1 MNILFYEWGSYIYK
15 DLLSA
20 FQSQGIA
27 YETFFYHLSNKN
39 HEEAFE
45 VHLREKLETGQF
57 DAVFSVNY
65 FPVVAEVCKGK
76 NVSYISWSYDN
87 PLNVMQIEDTLGYET
102 NYVFLFDRMQ
112 AKKYQDKGF
121 VNVYYLP
128 LAVNADRLDRIS
140 LRKSDLEKY
149 ETEISFVGN
158 LYPSA
163 LASYMAPMNEYQKG
177 YLEGICNVQE
187 KLYGYYLIDEMLTD
201 DFMRSIDEQYH
212 KVKPDTEFVLPKEA
226 LSFACAASVTRMER
240 IRMLALLSAH
250 HRVKLYSRE
259 NCDALK
265 NVSYMGT
272 CNYETEM
279 PKIFKASK
287 INLNITLKILQSGIP
302 LRALDIMGCG
312 GFLLSNYQP
321 ELAEYFENEKEVVL
335 YDSLEDAYA
344 KAQFYLKNDHL
355 RQSIAEN
362 GYCKVRE
369 RFSYKRQLEEMFTK
383 LQSRSSS
390 FF

>member
-1 MNILFYEWGSYIYK
+1 MKILFYEWGSYIYK
-15 DLLSA
+15 DLLAA
-20 FQSQGIA
+20 FQAKGITC
-27 YETFFYHLSNKN
+27 ETFLYRLSNKN

-45 VHLREKLETGQF
+45 TLMREKLKPGQF

-65 FPVVAEVCKGK
+65 FPVVAEVCREK
-76 NVSYISWSYDN
+76 NVPYISWSYDN
-87 PLNVMQIEDTLGYET
+87 PLNVMQIEDTLGYDT
-102 NYVFLFDRMQ
+102 NCVFLFDRMQ

-121 VNVYYLP
+121 SNVHYLP
-128 LAVNADRLDRIS
+128 LAVNTDRLDGIS
-140 LRKSDLEKY
+140 LSISDLEKY

-163 LASYMAPMNEYQKG
+163 LSSYMAPMNEYQKG
-177 YLEGICNVQE
+177 FLEGICNVQE

-201 DFMRSIDEQYH
+201 DFMKSINEQYH

-226 LSFACAASVTRMER
+226 LSFACAANVTRMER

-250 HRVKLYSRE
+250 HRVKLYSHE
-259 NCDALK
+259 NCDVLK
-265 NVSYMGT
+265 NVCHMGT

-279 PKIFKASK
+279 PKVFKASK

-302 LRALDIMGCG
+302 LRALDILGCG

-344 KAQFYLKNDHL
+344 KADFYLKHEPL
-355 RQSIAEN
+355 RQKIAEN
-362 GYCKVRE
+362 GYRKVRE
-369 RFSYKRQLEEMFTK
+369 RFSYKKQLEEMFK
-383 LQSRSSS
+383 IVQVRFPL
-390 FF
+390 